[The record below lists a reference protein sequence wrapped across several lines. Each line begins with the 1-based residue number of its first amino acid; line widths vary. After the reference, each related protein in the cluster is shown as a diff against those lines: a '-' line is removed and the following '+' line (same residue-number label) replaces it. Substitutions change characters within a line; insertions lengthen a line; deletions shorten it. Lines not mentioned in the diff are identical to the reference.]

1 VPVEERGQGRIA
13 VNAGSEGN
21 LIVVEVVD
29 NGNGLPKENRQ
40 RLLEPYFTTREKGT
54 GLGLAIVTK
63 IVEDHGGRID
73 LLDSPEVASGGRG
86 ALIRITLPRMET
98 ALAAAPEVAAD
109 A

>member
-1 VPVEERGQGRIA
+1 VI
-13 VNAGSEGN
+13 
-21 LIVVEVVD
+21 D
-29 NGNGLPKENRQ
+29 NGIGLPKENRQ

-73 LLDSPEVASGGRG
+73 LLDSPEVATGGRG
-86 ALIRITLPRMET
+86 ALIRITLPRIET
-98 ALAAAPEVAAD
+98 AQAETPEVAAN